1 MGRTLVLKSY
11 KYRIYPKD
19 QQRKQ
24 LAKTFGCTRF
34 VYNYYLDKKIK
45 LYEEKK
51 ETLSKIDCN
60 NHLNRELKKEF
71 IWLKEVDKFALTNA
85 VYHLNTAY
93 QNFFRRIKQGRDKT
107 GFPKFKSKHSN
118 QFSYTTN
125 FTNKNIEV
133 NFAENKIKLP
143 KLKWVEAK
151 VHREFDGKIKSVT
164 VSQSPSG
171 RHFVSILVDTRI
183 KELPKTHK
191 NIGVDLGI
199 RDFLIDSNGNKI
211 SNPRNLYKYE
221 RKLTKLQRQ
230 LSKKQKGSKNRSKMR
245 VKVARLHEKISDT
258 RKDFLHKLSSQIINE
273 NQIVVSEDL
282 NVSGMI
288 KNCKLAK
295 AISDVSWS
303 EFTRQLEYKANWYG
317 RDYIKIDKFFPS
329 SQLCSDCG
337 CKNIET
343 KDLLVR
349 EWVCTN
355 CGSHHDRDINASR
368 NILQEGLRILASA

>member
-1 MGRTLVLKSY
+1 MLKSY

-85 VYHLNTAY
+85 VYHLDTAY

-245 VKVARLHEKISDT
+245 VKVARLHEKISDI
-258 RKDFLHKLSSQIINE
+258 RKDFLHKRSSQIINE

-288 KNCKLAK
+288 KNRKLAK

-337 CKNIET
+337 YKNIET

>member
-19 QQRKQ
+19 EQKKQ

-85 VYHLNTAY
+85 VYHLDTAY

-258 RKDFLHKLSSQIINE
+258 RKDFLHKRSSQIINE

-288 KNCKLAK
+288 KNRKLAK